1 MKAVV
6 CQNAALRVTELPDP
20 KPARGQ
26 LLLRVLRCGICGS
39 DLHLRHHCE
48 HMGALARRTG
58 FPNFP
63 RGDDAVVFGH
73 EFCGEVLDH
82 GPGTRR
88 TLRTG
93 STVCAVPL
101 LRAGSEI
108 DLLGISARSTGA
120 YAEHIVVDEA
130 LTMPVPNGLP
140 ADQAALTEPMAVALH
155 AVRRSE
161 IKARETAVVIGCG
174 PVGLAVIGMLRAQG
188 VRRIIA
194 SDYSPRRREL
204 ARQCGASTVV
214 DPVTQSPFADAQRQG
229 FITRGADMVELGVGT
244 REKLGRLPLPWW
256 QTWRAVEALGLQPK
270 RPVVFECVGVPGVLQ
285 SLLDGVPLWS
295 RVIVVGVCMQ
305 PDQIEPALA
314 INKEIELR
322 FVLGYTPLEYRDA
335 LHLLAEGKVDG
346 RPLLTGTVGLE
357 GVEAAFG
364 ALADPERHAKILIDP
379 ARAGAE
385 IAATSSVQA

>member
-6 CQNAALRVTELPDP
+6 CQNAELRVAELPDP
-20 KPARGQ
+20 VPGPGQ
-26 LLLRVLRCGICGS
+26 VLLRVLRCGICGS

-58 FPNFP
+58 YPNFP
-63 RGDDAVVFGH
+63 RGSDAVVFGH

-88 TLRTG
+88 KLRSG

-101 LRAGSEI
+101 LRAGGEI
-108 DLLGISARSTGA
+108 DLIGISARSAGA
-120 YAEHIVVDEA
+120 YAERIVVDET
-130 LTMPVPNGLP
+130 LMMPVPNGL
-140 ADQAALTEPMAVALH
+140 ATDQAALTEPMAVALH

-174 PVGLAVIGMLRAQG
+174 PVGLAVICMLRARG
-188 VRRIIA
+188 VRHIVA
-194 SDYSPRRREL
+194 SDFSPRRRAL
-204 ARQCGASTVV
+204 ARRCGAETVI
-214 DPVTQSPFADAQRQG
+214 DPTQQSPFAGAQQQG
-229 FITRGADMVELGVGT
+229 FITRSADMAELGVST
-244 REKLGRLPLPWW
+244 RERLGRLPLPWW
-256 QTWRAVEALGLQPK
+256 QGWRLIEALGIKPK

-346 RPLLTGTVGLE
+346 RPLLTGEVGLD

-364 ALADPERHAKILIDP
+364 ALADPEQHAKILIDP
-379 ARAGAE
+379 ARVGAG
-385 IAATSSVQA
+385 IAAAGSVQA